1 MIDFSVL
8 KERLGGWIDDQW
20 DHGFILY
27 RLDFDAIRA
36 VGTLAETKIHLMPT
50 NPTAENMAEFLLKT
64 VGPETLAGTGVK
76 LISVTLWET
85 ENCCAKAVLDKCD
98 LPERPK

>member
-1 MIDFSVL
+1 
-8 KERLGGWIDDQW
+8 
-20 DHGFILY
+20 
-27 RLDFDAIRA
+27 
-36 VGTLAETKIHLMPT
+36 MPT

-85 ENCCAKAVLDKCD
+85 ENCCAKAVLDK
-98 LPERPK
+98 